1 MGNAW
6 RKRRSAKM
14 TNAAVLEERL
24 RECVHALLNRPWIA
38 KEQDPE
44 MYYQIK
50 ERFEQLKDWFME
62 QAGLSLISTRTLV
75 KLDKVP
81 VIAHPWMGFAE
92 FRDPM
97 DYVFFTYGLWFLEG
111 RTEMD
116 QFTLQEM
123 VEQIKEHMMS
133 QEMTVNWTV
142 YSHRQSM
149 VRALK
154 KLNSLGVLHVV
165 DGDEDSWVRDAEAGN
180 VLYECSPHARYV
192 LRRFPQDLS
201 SYQCMEE
208 LSDPIHYPDTPDG
221 ASLRRRHR
229 VYRRFLMEPVVLDRQ
244 WSEEDKYYVTTQRS
258 SLIEQM
264 NHMLG
269 FEGHRY
275 REGLLFF
282 HPELTGEAQLFPTP
296 QAVSDLVLLVAGE
309 IRRQLHAGEGA
320 FSVEA
325 DGTICVTRNE
335 LESLLL
341 QIREKHKDYWSKEL
355 REASSQVLAEKV
367 ISHLCDWSLGEWE
380 DEQLFL
386 IYPVLGRWEATYQIS
401 QFVE

>member
-1 MGNAW
+1 
-6 RKRRSAKM
+6 
-14 TNAAVLEERL
+14 
-24 RECVHALLNRPWIA
+24 
-38 KEQDPE
+38 
-44 MYYQIK
+44 
-50 ERFEQLKDWFME
+50 
-62 QAGLSLISTRTLV
+62 
-75 KLDKVP
+75 
-81 VIAHPWMGFAE
+81 
-92 FRDPM
+92 
-97 DYVFFTYGLWFLEG
+97 
-111 RTEMD
+111 
-116 QFTLQEM
+116 
-123 VEQIKEHMMS
+123 
-133 QEMTVNWTV
+133 
-142 YSHRQSM
+142 
-149 VRALK
+149 
-154 KLNSLGVLHVV
+154 
-165 DGDEDSWVRDAEAGN
+165 
-180 VLYECSPHARYV
+180 
-192 LRRFPQDLS
+192 
-201 SYQCMEE
+201 MEE
-208 LSDPIHYPDTPDG
+208 LSYPIHYPDTPDG

-244 WSEEDKYYVTTQRS
+244 WSEDDKYYVTTQRS

-282 HPELTGEAQLFPTP
+282 HPDLTGEAQLFPTT

-309 IRRQLHAGEGA
+309 IRRKLHAGEGA